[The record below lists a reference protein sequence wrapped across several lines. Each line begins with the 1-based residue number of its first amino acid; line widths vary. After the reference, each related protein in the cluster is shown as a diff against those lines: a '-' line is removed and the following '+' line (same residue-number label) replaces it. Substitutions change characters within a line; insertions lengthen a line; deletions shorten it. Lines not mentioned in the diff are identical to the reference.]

1 MRVLKSARVVL
12 RSFSKLLLNIHF
24 WIVIALFGGGI
35 LLHYPQ
41 IIPFI
46 EPLEP
51 DSFLF
56 TTRHS
61 IGRLVLLLPITY
73 TALVFG
79 LRAGLVSLGAAIL
92 IMTPNIFL
100 LPEINTDDIIEIGGI
115 VVIGLVVNLWLESYW
130 TDKKHRQQAYTR
142 LETAQREL
150 QRMQQNLRFY
160 LKQITIAQEE
170 ERRRIAQELHDDT
183 AQDLVVLSRKLDGF
197 ISRSSNI
204 SEDEINYLED
214 LHHQINRTL
223 SEVRRFSQDL
233 RPSVLDDLGLLPAL
247 EWLTSELSKH
257 FSMDIEI
264 KVQGSARRFPQET
277 ELVMFRIA
285 QESLRNIGKHARSK
299 KAWLTLN
306 FSPDKTVLTI
316 KDKGK
321 GFKPPERIGDLA
333 ALGKLGLAGMQE
345 RVQLIGGQ
353 LKITSQPGKGTT
365 VIVTVM
371 ASDDI
376 NQQP

>member
-1 MRVLKSARVVL
+1 MRVSKSVL
-12 RSFSKLLLNIHF
+12 ATLRRSPKLLFNIHF
-24 WIVIALFGGGI
+24 WIVVALFGGSV

-46 EPLEP
+46 DPVEPN
-51 DSFLF
+51 SFLSL
-56 TTRHS
+56 TRHS

-73 TALVFG
+73 AALVFG
-79 LRAGLVSLGAAIL
+79 LKAGLVSLVAAIL
-92 IMTPNIFL
+92 IMLPNLFL
-100 LPEINTDDIIEIGGI
+100 LPQVTDDFIEMAGI

-130 TDKKHRQQAYTR
+130 TDKKHRQQAYAR

-183 AQDLVVLSRKLDGF
+183 AQDLVVLSRKLDSF
-197 ISRSSNI
+197 ITRSSDI
-204 SEDEINYLED
+204 SSDDINYLED

-247 EWLTSELSKH
+247 EWLTSEFSKH

-264 KVQGSARRFPQET
+264 KVQGTARRFPQET

-285 QESLRNIGKHARSK
+285 QESLRNVGKHARSK
-299 KAWLTLN
+299 KAWITLN

-353 LKITSQPGKGTT
+353 LKITSHPGKGTT

-371 ASDDI
+371 AADGV
-376 NQQP
+376 NQ

>member
-1 MRVLKSARVVL
+1 MQIPKSTLAAL
-12 RSFSKLLLNIHF
+12 RRSPKLLLNVHF
-24 WIVIALFGGGI
+24 WIVMALFGGSV

-46 EPLEP
+46 DPLEP
-51 DSFLF
+51 DSFLLL
-56 TTRHS
+56 TRHS
-61 IGRLVLLLPITY
+61 IGRLVLLLPVTY
-73 TALVFG
+73 AALVFG
-79 LRAGLVSLGAAIL
+79 LRAGLASLAAAVL
-92 IMTPNIFL
+92 IMLPNLFL
-100 LPEINTDDIIEIGGI
+100 LNQIIDDYIEMAGI

-130 TDKKHRQQAYTR
+130 MDKKHRQQAYTR

-183 AQDLVVLSRKLDGF
+183 AQDLVVLSRKLDSF
-197 ISRSSNI
+197 ISRSS
-204 SEDEINYLED
+204 SLSPDDINYLED
-214 LHHQINRTL
+214 MHHLINRTL

-247 EWLTSELSKH
+247 EWLTAELSKH
-257 FSMDIEI
+257 FDMDIEI
-264 KVQGSARRFPQET
+264 KVQGAARRFPEET

-299 KAWLTLN
+299 KAWVTLN

-316 KDKGK
+316 KDKGR

-333 ALGKLGLAGMQE
+333 ALGKLGLVGMQE
-345 RVQLIGGQ
+345 RAQLIGGQ
-353 LKITSQPGKGTT
+353 LKITSHPGKGTT

-371 ASDDI
+371 ASSSF
-376 NQQP
+376 NQ

>member
-1 MRVLKSARVVL
+1 MQLSKSVLAAL
-12 RSFSKLLLNIHF
+12 RRSPKLLLNIHF
-24 WIVIALFGGGI
+24 WIVTALFGGSV

-46 EPLEP
+46 EPVEP

-56 TTRHS
+56 LTRHS
-61 IGRLVLLLPITY
+61 IGRLVLLLPVTY
-73 TALVFG
+73 AALVFG
-79 LRAGLVSLGAAIL
+79 LRAGLASLAAAVL
-92 IMTPNIFL
+92 IMLPNLFL
-100 LPEINTDDIIEIGGI
+100 LPQIIDDYIEMAGI

-130 TDKKHRQQAYTR
+130 SDKKHRQQAFTR

-183 AQDLVVLSRKLDGF
+183 AQDLVVLSRKLDSF
-197 ISRSSNI
+197 ISRGSDLSP
-204 SEDEINYLED
+204 DDINYLED
-214 LHHQINRTL
+214 LHHLINRTL

-257 FSMDIEI
+257 FDMDIEI
-264 KVQGSARRFPQET
+264 KVQGAARRFPEET

-285 QESLRNIGKHARSK
+285 QEALRNIGKHARSK
-299 KAWLTLN
+299 KAWVTLN
-306 FSPDKTVLTI
+306 FSPEKTVLTI

-321 GFKPPERIGDLA
+321 GFKPPERLGDLA

-353 LKITSQPGKGTT
+353 LKITSNPGKGTT

-371 ASDDI
+371 ASGGF
-376 NQQP
+376 NQ

>member
-1 MRVLKSARVVL
+1 MQLSKSVLAAL
-12 RSFSKLLLNIHF
+12 RRSPKLLLNFHF
-24 WIVIALFGGGI
+24 WIVTALFGGSV

-46 EPLEP
+46 EPVEP

-56 TTRHS
+56 LTRHS
-61 IGRLVLLLPITY
+61 IGRLVLLLPVTY
-73 TALVFG
+73 AALVFG
-79 LRAGLVSLGAAIL
+79 LSAGLASLAAAVL
-92 IMTPNIFL
+92 IMLPNLFL
-100 LPEINTDDIIEIGGI
+100 LPQIIDDYIEMAGI

-130 TDKKHRQQAYTR
+130 SDKKHRQQAYTR

-183 AQDLVVLSRKLDGF
+183 AQDLVVLSRKLDSF
-197 ISRSSNI
+197 ISRGSDLSP
-204 SEDEINYLED
+204 DDLNYLED
-214 LHHQINRTL
+214 LHHLINRTL

-257 FSMDIEI
+257 FNMDIEI
-264 KVQGSARRFPQET
+264 KVQGAAHRFPEET

-285 QESLRNIGKHARSK
+285 QEALRNIGKHARSK
-299 KAWLTLN
+299 KAWVTLN
-306 FSPDKTVLTI
+306 FSPEKTVLTI

-321 GFKPPERIGDLA
+321 GFKPPERLGDLA

-353 LKITSQPGKGTT
+353 LKITSNPGKGTT

-371 ASDDI
+371 ASAGF
-376 NQQP
+376 NQ

>member
-1 MRVLKSARVVL
+1 MQLSKSVLAAL
-12 RSFSKLLLNIHF
+12 RRSPKLLLNIHF
-24 WIVIALFGGGI
+24 WIVTALFGGSV

-46 EPLEP
+46 EPVEP

-56 TTRHS
+56 LTRHS
-61 IGRLVLLLPITY
+61 IGRLVLLLPVTY
-73 TALVFG
+73 AALVFG
-79 LRAGLVSLGAAIL
+79 LRAGLASLAAAVL
-92 IMTPNIFL
+92 IMLPNLFL
-100 LPEINTDDIIEIGGI
+100 LPQIIDDYIEMAGI

-130 TDKKHRQQAYTR
+130 SDKKHRQQAYTR

-183 AQDLVVLSRKLDGF
+183 AQDLVVLSRKLDSF
-197 ISRSSNI
+197 ISRGSDLSP
-204 SEDEINYLED
+204 DDINYLED
-214 LHHQINRTL
+214 LHHLINRTL

-257 FSMDIEI
+257 FDMDIEI
-264 KVQGSARRFPQET
+264 KVQGAARRFPEET

-285 QESLRNIGKHARSK
+285 QEALRNIGKHARSK
-299 KAWLTLN
+299 KAWVTLN
-306 FSPDKTVLTI
+306 FSPEKTVLTI

-321 GFKPPERIGDLA
+321 GFKPPERLGDLA

-353 LKITSQPGKGTT
+353 LKITSNPGKGTT

-371 ASDDI
+371 ASGGF
-376 NQQP
+376 NQ

>member
-1 MRVLKSARVVL
+1 MQLSKNVLAAL
-12 RSFSKLLLNIHF
+12 RRSPKLLLNIHF
-24 WIVIALFGGGI
+24 WIVVALFGGSV

-46 EPLEP
+46 EPVEP

-56 TTRHS
+56 LTRHS
-61 IGRLVLLLPITY
+61 IGRLVLLLPVTY
-73 TALVFG
+73 AALVFG
-79 LRAGLVSLGAAIL
+79 LRAGLASLAAAVL
-92 IMTPNIFL
+92 IMLPNLFL
-100 LPEINTDDIIEIGGI
+100 LPQIIDDYIEMAGI

-130 TDKKHRQQAYTR
+130 SDKKHRQQAYTR

-183 AQDLVVLSRKLDGF
+183 AQDLVVLSRKLDSF
-197 ISRSSNI
+197 ISRGSNL
-204 SEDEINYLED
+204 SPDDINYLED
-214 LHHQINRTL
+214 LHHLINRTL

-257 FSMDIEI
+257 FDMDIEI
-264 KVQGSARRFPQET
+264 KVQGAARRFPEET

-285 QESLRNIGKHARSK
+285 QEALRNIGKHARSK
-299 KAWLTLN
+299 KAWVTLN

-321 GFKPPERIGDLA
+321 GFKPPKRLGDLA

-345 RVQLIGGQ
+345 RVQLIGGH
-353 LKITSQPGKGTT
+353 LKITSNPGKGTT

-371 ASDDI
+371 ASAGF
-376 NQQP
+376 NQ

>member
-1 MRVLKSARVVL
+1 MQLSKSVLAAL
-12 RSFSKLLLNIHF
+12 RRSPKLLLNFHF
-24 WIVIALFGGGI
+24 WIVMALFGGSV

-46 EPLEP
+46 EPVEP

-56 TTRHS
+56 LTRHS
-61 IGRLVLLLPITY
+61 IGRLVLLLPVTY
-73 TALVFG
+73 AALVFG
-79 LRAGLVSLGAAIL
+79 LSAGLASLAAAVL
-92 IMTPNIFL
+92 IMLPNLFL
-100 LPEINTDDIIEIGGI
+100 LPQIIDDYIEMAGI

-130 TDKKHRQQAYTR
+130 SDKKHRQQAYTR

-183 AQDLVVLSRKLDGF
+183 AQDLVVLSRKLDSF
-197 ISRSSNI
+197 ISRGSDLSP
-204 SEDEINYLED
+204 DDINYLED
-214 LHHQINRTL
+214 LHHLINRTL

-233 RPSVLDDLGLLPAL
+233 RPSVLDELGLLPAL

-257 FSMDIEI
+257 FNMDIEI
-264 KVQGSARRFPQET
+264 KVQGATRRFPEET

-285 QESLRNIGKHARSK
+285 QEALRNIGKHARSK
-299 KAWLTLN
+299 KAWVTLN
-306 FSPDKTVLTI
+306 FSPEKTVLTI

-321 GFKPPERIGDLA
+321 GFKPPERLGDLA

-353 LKITSQPGKGTT
+353 LKITSNPGKGTT

-371 ASDDI
+371 ASAGF
-376 NQQP
+376 NQ

>member
-1 MRVLKSARVVL
+1 MQVSKSMLAAL
-12 RSFSKLLLNIHF
+12 RRSPKLLLNFHF
-24 WIVIALFGGGI
+24 WIVMALFGGSV

-46 EPLEP
+46 EPVEP

-56 TTRHS
+56 LTRHS
-61 IGRLVLLLPITY
+61 IGRLVLLLPVTY
-73 TALVFG
+73 AALVFG
-79 LRAGLVSLGAAIL
+79 LSAGLASLAAAVL
-92 IMTPNIFL
+92 IMMPNLFL
-100 LPEINTDDIIEIGGI
+100 LPQIIDDYIEMAGI

-130 TDKKHRQQAYTR
+130 SDKKHRQQAYTR

-183 AQDLVVLSRKLDGF
+183 AQDLVVLSRKLDSF
-197 ISRSSNI
+197 ISRGSDLSP
-204 SEDEINYLED
+204 DDLNYLED
-214 LHHQINRTL
+214 LHHLINRTL

-257 FSMDIEI
+257 FDMDIEI
-264 KVQGSARRFPQET
+264 KVQGAARRFPEET

-285 QESLRNIGKHARSK
+285 QEALRNIGKHARSK
-299 KAWLTLN
+299 KAWVTLN
-306 FSPDKTVLTI
+306 FSPEKTVLTI

-321 GFKPPERIGDLA
+321 GFKPPERLGDLA

-353 LKITSQPGKGTT
+353 LKITSNPGKGTT

-371 ASDDI
+371 ASAGF
-376 NQQP
+376 NQ